1 MSEPLIA
8 DRYAPVEWD
17 DKPVVIDTTYTE
29 NVELVPNKASQATM
43 MPMNIENYVDAL
55 FELKPPPPFAHF
67 EPFNGYSTR
76 LRKLFFRQIL
86 SSFDPDDVVDRLDDL
101 FEKGFEDPKEE
112 AEKLY
117 EMLHSLGNLNQW
129 LEEIILN
136 ILSTLKS

>member
-1 MSEPLIA
+1 MTEPLIA

-29 NVELVPNKASQATM
+29 NVELIPNKASQAIM
-43 MPMNIENYVDAL
+43 SPMNLDNHVDAL
-55 FELKPPPPFAHF
+55 FEWEAPPPFAHF
-67 EPFNGYSTR
+67 EPFPGYRTR

-101 FEKGFEDPKEE
+101 FEKGFQDPQEE

-117 EMLHSLGNLNQW
+117 EMLQNLGNLNQW

-136 ILSTLKS
+136 ILSTLKP